1 MNSSTTT
8 LANSQDPW
16 SRPRLLLGQIT
27 TALRLSLA
35 GQVLLGQELSNLKK
49 DLGYQG
55 AGGDRRSNGHSVHL
69 ISWPTL
75 IQENLGISYKTA
87 DRMIDCYEAAKTR
100 LKKLTATATL
110 PNGSAHL
117 ETLFT
122 TRPGELTEAQC
133 QELAKC
139 VDKLVD
145 GSSQT
150 ELLQELKITKFHVS
164 LEGGDTSAHNKQRPS
179 EEEMMAQL
187 SFRFFHPVAEALQA
201 FRRNSDRDAFLHTL
215 ALHSGDAEEIT
226 LTTLETDLTATLAA
240 VTAAKK
246 ARMKPTTGKVI
257 SEL

>member
-1 MNSSTTT
+1 MITTT
-8 LANSQDPW
+8 TQDPW

-49 DLGYQG
+49 DLGHTLGNNQHKRIG
-55 AGGDRRSNGHSVHL
+55 KDFQSSDKT
-69 ISWPTL
+69 WPVL

-87 DRMIDCYEAAKTR
+87 NNFIDCYEAAKTR

-145 GSSQT
+145 GSSQA

-164 LEGGDTSAHNKQRPS
+164 LEGGDTSAHNKARPS